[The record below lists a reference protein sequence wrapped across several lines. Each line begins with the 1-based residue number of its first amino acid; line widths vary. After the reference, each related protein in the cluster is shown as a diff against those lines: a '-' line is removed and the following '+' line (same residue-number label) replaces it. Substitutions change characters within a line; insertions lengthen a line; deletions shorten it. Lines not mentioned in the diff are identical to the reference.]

1 MAHALLQPFAEPF
14 MRRALVEL
22 LLLGLVGGLVGSW
35 VVLYE
40 LAYSTE
46 SLAHALFPGLVV
58 AALVGLPLLLGGT
71 LGVLVAAGAIA
82 LVAAVPSIGR
92 DTGVAVVITT
102 LFGLGVVLALSP
114 ASPPGIDSL
123 LFGDL
128 LGVTPADIAV
138 SAALTGVTLAA
149 GLALHRSLV
158 VVGFDRGS
166 ARVFGARPLPVELAL
181 LTLVAVAVLV
191 GVRALG
197 NLLVVALIVGPAASA
212 RLLVRRLP
220 ALMAVAVLIA
230 WANGL
235 AGLYL
240 SYYVDVAAGAAVAC
254 CTVAVYLAAL
264 AVSYLRGKTA
274 ASRSRLSGGQSVF
287 ES

>member
-22 LLLGLVGGLVGSW
+22 LLLGLMGGLVGCW

-138 SAALTGVTLAA
+138 SAALTGLTLAA
-149 GLALHRSLV
+149 GLALHRPLV
-158 VVGFDRGS
+158 AVGFDRGS

-220 ALMAVAVLIA
+220 AMM
-230 WANGL
+230 
-235 AGLYL
+235 
-240 SYYVDVAAGAAVAC
+240 
-254 CTVAVYLAAL
+254 
-264 AVSYLRGKTA
+264 TA
-274 ASRSRLSGGQSVF
+274 AFSVIEKQMRLSPLSSGFRNFSF
-287 ES
+287 